1 MSEYLPPGYANQPP
15 VTSTATDK
23 PASGKKGKKGRKS
36 GSNTPTRRSTSTAKY
51 LFIAFALIV
60 GLLMVLLLTS
70 REQTT
75 YVVKTTAS
83 VPALSSIQS
92 GNLEAVPLPDNA
104 IEPNTFT
111 GTSGEAAIAAAVEYA
126 QGKWLVWPM
135 SVGQQLR
142 TENFSSVGELGVPL
156 SPDERLISV
165 GAKAARSVAGAV
177 RPGDRVD
184 VYVSEATGLTG
195 LLRANVEVVGV
206 SITSEQFDSAAQAQ
220 IADPNLSLSGVVP
233 AEPIP
238 GTYVLRV
245 SSQDVARFA
254 TADTAGR
261 LFLAL
266 RGADAVEPLDGIV
279 PSDLI
284 EAICA
289 GQFDSEACLRVGG

>member
-1 MSEYLPPGYANQPP
+1 MTEYLPPGYSNQPI
-15 VTSTATDK
+15 VTSTSAEVGD
-23 PASGKKGKKGRKS
+23 SGKKKGKKKGAS
-36 GSNTPTRRSTSTAKY
+36 GGAPTRRSTSTAKY
-51 LFIAFALIV
+51 LFIAFALLL
-60 GLLMVLLLTS
+60 GLLMALFLTS
-70 REQTT
+70 REQAT
-75 YVVKTTAS
+75 YVVKVTSA
-83 VPALSSIQS
+83 VPALSSIQA
-92 GNLEAVPLPDNA
+92 GNLEAVPLAESA

-111 GTSGEAAIAAAVEYA
+111 GASGEEAIAAAVAYA

-156 SPDERLISV
+156 APDERLISV

-184 VYVSEATGLTG
+184 VYVSETTGLTG
-195 LLRANVEVVGV
+195 LLRENVEVVGV

-245 SSQDVARFA
+245 KADEVAKFA
-254 TADTAGR
+254 TADTAGK

-266 RGADAVEPLDGIV
+266 RGVDATTPVDGLVPADIL
-279 PSDLI
+279 
-284 EAICA
+284 EAIC
-289 GQFDSEACLRVGG
+289 GEWFDTGACLRVGG